1 MSEAGTDHSFAF
13 YRDQDLGKVEN
24 IATLIKAVLGSLSLQ
39 VEKRLVEHDLT
50 NSQWVPLLPLA
61 RGQCRTVVELARTG
75 GSDPGAM
82 TRAIDRLQSKGLVK
96 RARSIYDRRVVN
108 LELTASGRA
117 AAAVVP
123 ALLAEVLNLHLAGFT
138 ATEWQNLLDLLRR
151 MRANGRTM
159 GLGDRDAIA
168 SQSKAHA

>member
-1 MSEAGTDHSFAF
+1 MSEVDTARSHAL
-13 YRDQDLGKVEN
+13 YRAQDLGKVES
-24 IATLIKAVLGSLSLQ
+24 IATLMKAVLSSLSLQ
-39 VEKRLVEHDLT
+39 VEMRLVEHDLT

-96 RARSIYDRRVVN
+96 RARSTHDRRAVN
-108 LELTASGRA
+108 LELTDSGRT

-123 ALLAEVLNLHLAGFT
+123 GVLSEVLNLHLAGFT
-138 ATEWQNLLDLLRR
+138 ATEWQSLLYLLLR
-151 MRANGRTM
+151 MRANGKAI
-159 GLGDRDAIA
+159 GKEGRDVDT
-168 SQSKAHA
+168 S